1 LEMEENL
8 KRRGGAES
16 LLITDA
22 RDPQLVGKK
31 LSEIA
36 KARNKSPVEVAL
48 ELIKS
53 RDLAVASFNM
63 NEKDIDRFMKQ
74 SFITT
79 CSDGSAGHPR
89 KYGTFP
95 RKLREYVY
103 NRKLITLPFAV
114 RNSSAL
120 TAETFRIPERGLIRE
135 GYFADV
141 IVFDEK
147 TVADR
152 ATYEQPEL
160 FSVGMKF
167 VIVNGRVAVENGAY
181 TGALAGRALRKEAQ
195 NRAK

>member
-1 LEMEENL
+1 
-8 KRRGGAES
+8 
-16 LLITDA
+16 
-22 RDPQLVGKK
+22 
-31 LSEIA
+31 
-36 KARNKSPVEVAL
+36 
-48 ELIKS
+48 
-53 RDLAVASFNM
+53 M
-63 NEKDIDRFMKQ
+63 NENDVRRFMKEK
-74 SFITT
+74 FITT
-79 CSDGSAGHPR
+79 CSDGSTGHPR
-89 KYGTFP
+89 KYGTFT

-103 NRKLITLPFAV
+103 NQKLISLAFAV

-160 FSVGMKF
+160 LSVGMKV

-181 TGALAGRALRKEAQ
+181 TGALAGRALRKQ
-195 NRAK
+195 IPNRSR